1 VRTIVI
7 GDVHGCF
14 GELLALLVRCGRTPN
29 DRVVLVGDLVAK
41 GPDSAGVVR
50 WARES
55 NVDAVLGNHDAHV
68 LRACHGEGDVRPKHA
83 EVARTLSASDIA
95 WLEARPLWLRLE
107 DTGVGAPHVV
117 VHGGFV
123 PGVPIERQERVHLLN
138 LRSIAADG
146 RPSNRIE
153 GTPWAARWTGPEHV
167 VFGHDATRG
176 LQRHPLATGLD
187 TGCVY
192 GHDLTAL
199 VLPSAELVSVR
210 ARRAYAAVK
219 YTGRIKNG
227 RPART
232 RTGRR
237 ASRRGGGVTASGPPG

>member
-1 VRTIVI
+1 
-7 GDVHGCF
+7 GDW
-14 GELLALLVRCGRTPN
+14 
-29 DRVVLVGDLVAK
+29 VAR
-41 GPDSAGVVR
+41 GPASGGVVR
-50 WARES
+50 GARES
-55 NVDAVLGNHDAHV
+55 NADAVLGNHDAHV
-68 LRACHGEGDVRPKHA
+68 LRACHGDGDVRPKHA

-107 DTGVGAPHVV
+107 GTGAAVPHVV
-117 VHGGFV
+117 VHGGLV
-123 PGVPIERQERVHLLN
+123 AGVPVERQARDHLLN

-176 LQRHPLATGLD
+176 LQRPPPATGLD

-192 GHDLTAL
+192 GRELPAL

-210 ARRAYAAVK
+210 ARRA
-219 YTGRIKNG
+219 
-227 RPART
+227 
-232 RTGRR
+232 
-237 ASRRGGGVTASGPPG
+237 